1 MLFFQWTQDLGDMC
15 GHCLYPKLLHV
26 VVLLG
31 FLGLLFIR
39 EHDILLQDLTFF
51 SLFWVEK
58 PDRPSH

>member
-39 EHDILLQDLTFF
+39 EHAILLHDLTFF
-51 SLFWVEK
+51 
-58 PDRPSH
+58 